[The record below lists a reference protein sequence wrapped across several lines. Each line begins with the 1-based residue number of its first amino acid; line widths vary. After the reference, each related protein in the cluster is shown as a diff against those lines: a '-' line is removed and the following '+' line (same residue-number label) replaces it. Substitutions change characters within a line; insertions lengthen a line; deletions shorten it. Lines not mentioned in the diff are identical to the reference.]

1 MEDIYPKMM
10 TIRQIANTGI
20 LPEHALRMLVKQDRV
35 PYMMVGAKALINYT
49 KLLDYLKVTSKN

>member
-49 KLLDYLKVTSKN
+49 KLLDYLNQL